1 MSQKS
6 CYHCGD
12 DVIGKGFNLDDK
24 AFCCNGCKSVYQL
37 LSSNDLG
44 TFYNLESQA
53 GTRPKEADKHKYAF
67 LDVADIR
74 KKYIDFEDATS
85 ARSTLFLPQIHCSS
99 CIYLLE
105 NLHRIDP
112 QVKSCQVN
120 FPKRE
125 ATLIFDKEMP
135 LSELA
140 NLLSKIGYEP
150 NFGSREEQK
159 KKQSR
164 TYLYKLG
171 VAGFAFGSI
180 MLWTF
185 PEYFDIAKSNPEIS
199 QFSAYLA
206 FLVSVPV
213 ILYSASDYFI
223 SAFKALRYRS
233 INLDV
238 PISIGILALYAQ
250 SVFKIFAG
258 EGTGYIDS
266 FAGFVFFLLI
276 GKWFQSKTYQSLSF
290 ERDYTAYFPVAVTK
304 LEGSKEIIVEIDQV
318 KIGDKIIIR
327 NQEVLPCD
335 AILLSDEIKI
345 DYSFVTGESIPI
357 SKKKGDFIYAGG
369 KLLGKK
375 SELVVEKESNRSHL
389 TQLWNEVNKEEKKKD
404 TGKDRLSTYFLFA
417 LLTIALGAG
426 IYWYI
431 YDSARTTEI
440 IVSIL
445 IVACP
450 CALALS
456 KPFTYGNI
464 MRVLG
469 RKGLY
474 LKNNEVIEKINATT
488 DIVFDKTG
496 TLTTNSSNH
505 VDFIGAPLTEEQI
518 NQVILLVNSST
529 HPLSK
534 SIVRHLKDMTTPNN
548 LELTEFQ
555 EIEGKG
561 IEGEIMNQTVKIGTL
576 EFWNSRVLEHWF
588 SQRSKAPTLQS
599 SFSSFVHSD
608 AQPIANETASH
619 LSINGNYLGRFV
631 FQSEFR
637 PGIIEV
643 LRELA
648 KKFTLH
654 VLSGDKDK
662 DKEILQKEV
671 PELKHLL
678 FEQSPKDKLDYI
690 KKLQDG
696 QRKVLMIGD
705 GLNDAGA
712 LEVANTG
719 IAISEDI
726 FRFSPK
732 SDAILEASKL
742 YSLKNHIETAKF
754 SQSVLKI
761 CYIFSIVY
769 NIVGLAFAISGNLT
783 PLVAAILMPLS
794 SISIVLIS
802 TLLALS
808 RK

>member
-369 KLLGKK
+369 
-375 SELVVEKESNRSHL
+375 
-389 TQLWNEVNKEEKKKD
+389 
-404 TGKDRLSTYFLFA
+404 
-417 LLTIALGAG
+417 
-426 IYWYI
+426 
-431 YDSARTTEI
+431 
-440 IVSIL
+440 
-445 IVACP
+445 
-450 CALALS
+450 
-456 KPFTYGNI
+456 
-464 MRVLG
+464 
-469 RKGLY
+469 
-474 LKNNEVIEKINATT
+474 
-488 DIVFDKTG
+488 
-496 TLTTNSSNH
+496 
-505 VDFIGAPLTEEQI
+505 
-518 NQVILLVNSST
+518 
-529 HPLSK
+529 
-534 SIVRHLKDMTTPNN
+534 
-548 LELTEFQ
+548 
-555 EIEGKG
+555 
-561 IEGEIMNQTVKIGTL
+561 
-576 EFWNSRVLEHWF
+576 
-588 SQRSKAPTLQS
+588 
-599 SFSSFVHSD
+599 
-608 AQPIANETASH
+608 
-619 LSINGNYLGRFV
+619 
-631 FQSEFR
+631 
-637 PGIIEV
+637 
-643 LRELA
+643 
-648 KKFTLH
+648 
-654 VLSGDKDK
+654 
-662 DKEILQKEV
+662 
-671 PELKHLL
+671 
-678 FEQSPKDKLDYI
+678 
-690 KKLQDG
+690 
-696 QRKVLMIGD
+696 
-705 GLNDAGA
+705 
-712 LEVANTG
+712 
-719 IAISEDI
+719 
-726 FRFSPK
+726 
-732 SDAILEASKL
+732 
-742 YSLKNHIETAKF
+742 
-754 SQSVLKI
+754 
-761 CYIFSIVY
+761 
-769 NIVGLAFAISGNLT
+769 
-783 PLVAAILMPLS
+783 
-794 SISIVLIS
+794 
-802 TLLALS
+802 
-808 RK
+808 